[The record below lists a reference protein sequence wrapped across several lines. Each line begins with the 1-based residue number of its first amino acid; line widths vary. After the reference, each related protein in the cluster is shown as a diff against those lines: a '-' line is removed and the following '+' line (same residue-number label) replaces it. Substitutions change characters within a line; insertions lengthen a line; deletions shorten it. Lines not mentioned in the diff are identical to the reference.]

1 MSDTVYII
9 GESRTNL
16 DNAITIIY
24 NSFYMGIEID
34 IQSNKVVDI
43 GCVHTLSLTEKIV
56 KDIFIGKDINDSEL
70 IEKEVKRRY
79 HGTSQRAIIV
89 SYKDAL
95 KKYLEVKNKFY
106 M

>member
-1 MSDTVYII
+1 MSETVYII
-9 GESRTNL
+9 GESRTNM
-16 DNAITIIY
+16 DNAITLIY
-24 NSFYMGIEID
+24 NSFYIGIEID
-34 IQSNKVVDI
+34 VQNDKIINI
-43 GCVHTLSLTEKIV
+43 ECVHTLALTEKIV
-56 KDIFIGKDINDSEL
+56 QNIFIGKDINNSEL
-70 IEKEVKRRY
+70 IENEVKRRY